1 MRAPMRDRDQFI
13 DHDGARLRYRVE
25 GSGPTVVLVH
35 GWALD
40 LDMWRPQFAA
50 FRDHYQVVAFDRRG
64 FGESTGQPSIADD
77 LRDVAY
83 LLRGMNVQHAALI
96 GMSQGARVALRCA
109 LLMPQLVICLFLDGP
124 PQENA
129 TRDPDDIEE
138 PPMTAYRAL
147 AQRDGIAAVRESWAR
162 HPLMQLRTRDR
173 STHALLQ
180 KMIARYPGSD
190 LLSAAGERLT
200 SVDNPRSLRA
210 PTLVINGE
218 FDSARRLAAGEAMA
232 RLLPHARRSVVPD
245 ASHLPN
251 LDNPIAYND
260 LVREFLH
267 AHADLPR
274 RASAS

>member
-1 MRAPMRDRDQFI
+1 MRDRDQFI
-13 DHDGARLRYRVE
+13 EHDGVRLRYRVE
-25 GSGPTVVLVH
+25 GSGPTIVLIH

-50 FRDHYQVVAFDRRG
+50 FRDHYQVAAFDRRG
-64 FGESTGQPSIADD
+64 FGQSTGQPSIADD
-77 LRDVAY
+77 LRDFAFM
-83 LLRGMNVQHAALI
+83 LGELNVQHAALI

-109 LLMPQLVICLFLDGP
+109 LQMPQLVTCLLLDGP
-124 PQENA
+124 PHESA
-129 TRDPDDIEE
+129 TQGPDDAEQ

-147 AQRDGIAAVRESWAR
+147 AQRDGIAAVREAWAQ

-173 STHALLQ
+173 STHALLE
-180 KMIARYPGSD
+180 KMIARYPGND
-190 LLSAAGERLT
+190 LLSAASERLT

-210 PTLVINGE
+210 PTLVINGK

-232 RLLPHARRSVVPD
+232 PLLPHARRSVVPD
-245 ASHLPN
+245 AGHLPN

-267 AHADLPR
+267 AHTDLPR

>member
-25 GSGPTVVLVH
+25 GSGPTLVLIH

-40 LDMWRPQFAA
+40 LDMWRPQLAA
-50 FRDHYQVVAFDRRG
+50 FHDHYQVVAVDRRG

-77 LRDVAY
+77 LRDVAF
-83 LLRGMNVQHAALI
+83 LLRELNVPHAAFI

-109 LLMPQLVICLFLDGP
+109 LQMPRLVTCLFLDGP
-124 PQENA
+124 PQETV
-129 TRDPDDIEE
+129 TRDSDDVEE

-147 AQRDGIAAVRESWAR
+147 AQRDGIAAVREVWAQ

-180 KMIARYPGSD
+180 KSIARYPGND
-190 LLSAAGERLT
+190 LVDSATERPAPVNDL
-200 SVDNPRSLRA
+200 PSLRA

-218 FDSARRLAAGEAMA
+218 FDSARRLAAGEAIA
-232 RLLPHARRSVVPD
+232 HLLRHAQRSVIPD
-245 ASHLPN
+245 AGHLPN

-260 LVREFLH
+260 LVRKFLH
-267 AHADLPR
+267 AHTDVLR
-274 RASAS
+274 RASTS